1 MYRCMHTYIFNAF
14 IYGYI
19 RKKVSSNFYM
29 AIYIYVHI
37 YIYIGK
43 EMTAL
48 RMKIDDLEKARVEL
62 VIELG
67 NTYVYVYVCMY
78 VCIDV

>member
-1 MYRCMHTYIFNAF
+1 MFMYIC
-14 IYGYI
+14 
-19 RKKVSSNFYM
+19 
-29 AIYIYVHI
+29 
-37 YIYIGK
+37 IYIGK

-67 NTYVYVYVCMY
+67 NIYVYVYMY
-78 VCIDV
+78 IIYIHLIYTYTWTKIEY